1 MSTLMACHE
10 CDLLN
15 QIPPLPSRGSAYCGR
30 CGSVLVQSKPNSI
43 ERSLALTL
51 SSLVL
56 YAVAISFPFLA
67 MKTGGFEQQSN
78 LVTGV
83 WLLYAQGMNGM
94 ATVVLLTCL
103 VFPFLQIVGLIY
115 ILLPIYLKR
124 SVPFAIQIF
133 RTIHNLLPWC
143 MTEVFMLGI
152 LVSLVKLAKLAK
164 IIPGISLWAFV
175 LLIITSAAQISV
187 LDSHQIWE
195 ELEATDGPD

>member
-1 MSTLMACHE
+1 MNSLMACHE
-10 CDLLN
+10 CDLLT
-15 QIPPLPSRGSAYCGR
+15 QVPPLPLRGSAYCSR
-30 CGSVLVQSKPNSI
+30 CGSLLLQSKPNSI

-67 MKTGGFEQQSN
+67 MKTGGFEQQSS

-83 WLLYAQGMNGM
+83 WLLYAQKMNGM

-103 VFPFLQIVGLIY
+103 IFPIMQIVGLIY

-133 RTIHNLLPWC
+133 RTINNLQPWS
-143 MTEVFMLGI
+143 MMEVFMLGI
-152 LVSLVKLAKLAK
+152 LVSLVKLAKLAQ

-175 LLIITSAAQISV
+175 LLIFTMAAQLSV
-187 LDSHQIWE
+187 LDAHQVWE
-195 ELEATDGPD
+195 ELEATNGPN